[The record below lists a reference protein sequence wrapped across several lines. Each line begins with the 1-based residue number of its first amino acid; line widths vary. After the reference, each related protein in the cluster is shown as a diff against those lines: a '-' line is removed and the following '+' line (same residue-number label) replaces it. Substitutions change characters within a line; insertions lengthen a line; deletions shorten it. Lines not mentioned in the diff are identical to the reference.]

1 MTGRE
6 LSERVA
12 TWLDAGLIDAD
23 QAQAITAFEQQST
36 GRELPRWVE
45 PVGYLGATLVA
56 MALVL
61 FGVQVW
67 ESLAAWGQVALAA
80 TVTIVLALT
89 GLALHHGDADAA
101 RRAGSFA
108 WLLTVAGIAATSGL
122 LFFELL
128 GLGDDPSLVLTA
140 LATAAT
146 ALALYL
152 LARTSLQQ
160 LGLAA
165 SVGFVVLSL
174 GSLLPL
180 EPEAWTVTL
189 VLFAIG
195 AIWMLLSWGGVLT
208 PQRTGFVI
216 GGVFTL
222 LIGFGLTDAGG
233 AVWSALGIAVSLGLV
248 YLSTALDT
256 RALLALGV
264 VGLVVWIP
272 ATVTTLFEGSVVV
285 PVAILLTGVVT
296 LAVVVAA
303 VRSDHHP
310 PSPAAQVPSEES
322 VDA

>member
-1 MTGRE
+1 MAGRE

-23 QAQAITAFEQQST
+23 QAHAITAFEQQQA

-45 PVGYLGATLVA
+45 PVAYLGATLVA

-67 ESLAAWGQVALAA
+67 DRLATWGQVALAA
-80 TVTIVLALT
+80 TITLVLLVT
-89 GLALHHGDADAA
+89 GLALHRGHADAA

-108 WLLTVAGIAATSGL
+108 WLLTVAGVAATSGL
-122 LFFELL
+122 LLFQLVD
-128 GLGDDPSLVLTA
+128 LGDDPAVVLMA
-140 LATAAT
+140 IATAAA

-152 LARTSLQQ
+152 VARTSLQQ
-160 LGLAA
+160 LALAA
-165 SVGFVVLSL
+165 STGFVVLSL

-189 VLFAIG
+189 LLFAIG
-195 AIWMLLSWGGVLT
+195 AIWLLLSWGGVLT
-208 PQRTGFVI
+208 PQRTGLVI
-216 GGVFTL
+216 GGLFTL
-222 LIGFGLTDAGG
+222 LIGFGISDSGQAL
-233 AVWSALGIAVSLGLV
+233 WSGLGIVVSLGLV
-248 YLSTALDT
+248 YLSTTFDT

-264 VGLVVWIP
+264 IGLVVWIP

-296 LAVVVAA
+296 LSVVVAA
-303 VRSDHHP
+303 VRSDHHDE
-310 PSPAAQVPSEES
+310 PAAEAPQKET